1 MRFFV
6 PRILVLACCFNL
18 AHCAR
23 SQPLTPPTKITVSLA
38 PSTLT
43 VTPPDWAWVRAQ
55 CAEGKVLK
63 TLQPL
68 VEKKQLAGIVV
79 PVFYNGRAFYATSV
93 APFRVLDPKILKDR
107 LVDESALKGIIS
119 SAKSRGIPVY
129 LSLNILAWQAEKPN
143 GTSEGIFTAKEYSA
157 WREQRAEGV
166 LAQQTEAGFASP
178 FHAPVHEAL
187 GKLVAEIGR
196 KFPTAGIVL
205 DARLSER
212 EILGFSEN
220 ARAASILD
228 IGLDPIDLNLQNRAD
243 QANTQLTVD
252 WIVWRKT
259 QIAALLKTLRES
271 YLAENEGGK
280 VLAWGMASYGTRR
293 EFNDLRRSQDWQQW
307 RRLGLVDGVLLC
319 GHPGAPE
326 DATAFSQTLDTKTTA
341 ETLPVLSDENEKAI
355 EGGDGKTNVDNV
367 FARDWSLLQTRTP
380 NLDASVVVAGSD
392 DDVTRVL
399 KFSSGTVKLTRFPL
413 PRVGERFAEI
423 VLPQNNGRPWSS
435 RNALGTREILL
446 VVAPDAI
453 LKKSRAQINRVLGAE
468 REVVVVSSPH
478 LREKVLPIP
487 DLISL
492 DDKRRELASWFASG
506 AGVIQIDRAGWV
518 RAVRPIS
525 RAASLGKVL
534 RAAEYSARADAAP
547 VVEVGKRAPDFSLP
561 DMNGNRVCLR
571 DFEGRKNL
579 LLTFFPRCF
588 TGGCKQH
595 LASLQNEWENLRAAD
610 VEVVAISVDPP
621 DVQRAFAASGGL
633 PFPLAPDEG
642 RQLCLLYGAVTA
654 PLELASRMSVLIDK
668 RGIVRWIEKNIN
680 TARHGTDVLQQTSF
694 LKLS

>member
-93 APFRVLDPKILKDR
+93 APFRVLDPKILEDR

-293 EFNDLRRSQDWQQW
+293 EFNDLRRAQDWQQW

-319 GHPGAPE
+319 GRPGAPE
-326 DATAFSQTLDTKTTA
+326 DMSAFSQFLDSNEKSFS
-341 ETLPVLSDENEKAI
+341 LPVASDENKNGNSNDTTASSCHHSSPKSKRYSNVWPTSSDRSSSVALAALNLVSVSNPET
-355 EGGDGKTNVDNV
+355 GKNPCGAVYS
-367 FARDWSLLQTRTP
+367 FARPSEKERR
-380 NLDASVVVAGSD
+380 D
-392 DDVTRVL
+392 DPFG
-399 KFSSGTVKLTRFPL
+399 KKN
-413 PRVGERFAEI
+413 ER
-423 VLPQNNGRPWSS
+423 
-435 RNALGTREILL
+435 
-446 VVAPDAI
+446 
-453 LKKSRAQINRVLGAE
+453 
-468 REVVVVSSPH
+468 
-478 LREKVLPIP
+478 
-487 DLISL
+487 
-492 DDKRRELASWFASG
+492 
-506 AGVIQIDRAGWV
+506 
-518 RAVRPIS
+518 
-525 RAASLGKVL
+525 
-534 RAAEYSARADAAP
+534 
-547 VVEVGKRAPDFSLP
+547 
-561 DMNGNRVCLR
+561 
-571 DFEGRKNL
+571 
-579 LLTFFPRCF
+579 RCF
-588 TGGCKQH
+588 KHT
-595 LASLQNEWENLRAAD
+595 LN
-610 VEVVAISVDPP
+610 
-621 DVQRAFAASGGL
+621 
-633 PFPLAPDEG
+633 
-642 RQLCLLYGAVTA
+642 
-654 PLELASRMSVLIDK
+654 
-668 RGIVRWIEKNIN
+668 
-680 TARHGTDVLQQTSF
+680 
-694 LKLS
+694 

>member
-6 PRILVLACCFNL
+6 SGILVLACCFNL

-93 APFRVLDPKILKDR
+93 APFRVLAPNVIKDR
-107 LVDESALKGIIS
+107 LADESALKGIIS

-129 LSLNILAWQAEKPN
+129 LSLNILAWQAEKSD
-143 GTSEGIFTAKEYSA
+143 GTSEGIFSAKEYSA

-166 LAQQTEAGFASP
+166 LAQQSEAGFASP
-178 FHAPVHEAL
+178 FHAPVHKAL

-243 QANTQLTVD
+243 QANMQLTVD

-280 VLAWGMASYGTRR
+280 VLAWGLASYGTRR
-293 EFNDLRRSQDWQQW
+293 EFNDLRRAQDWQQW
-307 RRLGLVDGVLLC
+307 RRLGLIDGVLLC
-319 GHPGAPE
+319 GRPGAPE
-326 DATAFSQTLDTKTTA
+326 DMSAFSQFLDSNEKNFS
-341 ETLPVLSDENEKAI
+341 LPVASDENKN
-355 EGGDGKTNVDNV
+355 GNSNDTTTNIDNV
-367 FARDWSLLQTRTP
+367 FARDWSLLQARTP
-380 NLDASVVVAGSD
+380 PLDNLVTVVTRDADVAG
-392 DDVTRVL
+392 VL
-399 KFSSGTVKLTRFPL
+399 GLASGQAKLTRFPV
-413 PRVGERFAEI
+413 PRVGQRLAEI
-423 VLPQNNGRPWSS
+423 TLPQPDGKLWSS
-435 RNALGTREILL
+435 RETLGARELFLVIAPNASIKSSSSQ
-446 VVAPDAI
+446 
-453 LKKSRAQINRVLGAE
+453 LKRVLSPQ
-468 REVVVVSSPH
+468 REVVIVAPKVARKNGLSVSGA
-478 LREKVLPIP
+478 
-487 DLISL
+487 ISIS
-492 DDKRRELASWFASG
+492 DRRRELASWFASG
-506 AGVIQIDRAGWV
+506 AGIIQIDRAGWV
-518 RAVRPIS
+518 RSVRPLD
-525 RAASLGKVL
+525 RAAHLKQALS
-534 RAAEYSARADAAP
+534 AAEYSAQADATPA
-547 VVEVGKRAPDFSLP
+547 VEVGKRAPDFSLP
-561 DMNGNRVCLR
+561 DMNGRWVRLR
-571 DFEGRKNL
+571 DSEGRKNL

-595 LASLQNEWENLRAAD
+595 LASLQNEWENLRTAD

-621 DVQRAFAASGGL
+621 DVQRAFAASGDL

-642 RQLCLLYGAVTA
+642 RQLCLLYGATTT

-680 TARHGTDVLQQTSF
+680 TAKHVSDVLQQMSQ

>member
-129 LSLNILAWQAEKPN
+129 LSLNILAWQAEKPD

-220 ARAASILD
+220 ARASSILD

-293 EFNDLRRSQDWQQW
+293 EFNDLRRAQDWQQW

-319 GHPGAPE
+319 GRPGAPE
-326 DATAFSQTLDTKTTA
+326 DMSAFSQFLDSNEKSFS
-341 ETLPVLSDENEKAI
+341 LPVASDENKN
-355 EGGDGKTNVDNV
+355 GNSNDTTTNIDNV
-367 FARDWSLLQTRTP
+367 FARDWSLLQARTP
-380 NLDASVVVAGSD
+380 PLDNLVTVVTRDADVAG
-392 DDVTRVL
+392 VL
-399 KFSSGTVKLTRFPL
+399 GLASGQAKLTRFPV
-413 PRVGERFAEI
+413 PRVGQRLAEI
-423 VLPQNNGRPWSS
+423 TLPQPDGKLWSS
-435 RNALGTREILL
+435 RETLGARELFLVIAPNASIKTSSSQ
-446 VVAPDAI
+446 
-453 LKKSRAQINRVLGAE
+453 LKRVLSPQ
-468 REVVVVSSPH
+468 REVVIVAPEVARENGLSVSGA
-478 LREKVLPIP
+478 
-487 DLISL
+487 ISIS
-492 DDKRRELASWFASG
+492 DRRRELAAWFASG
-506 AGVIQIDRAGWV
+506 AGIIQIDRAGWV
-518 RAVRPIS
+518 RSVRPLD
-525 RAASLGKVL
+525 RAAHLKQALS
-534 RAAEYSARADAAP
+534 AAEYSAQADATP

-561 DMNGNRVCLR
+561 DMNGGWVRLR

-595 LASLQNEWENLRAAD
+595 LASLQNEWEKLRAAD
-610 VEVVAISVDPP
+610 VEIVAISVDPP

-642 RQLCLLYGAVTA
+642 RQLCLRYGAVTA